1 MDDDMFH
8 EAYLKDFSMDGYV
21 HIIKLDNYSFK
32 QVNNA
37 MVLLQKI
44 NFKIINVSI
53 TAIGEDI
60 YTFAIVYQYIPE

>member
-8 EAYLKDFSMDGYV
+8 EAYLKDFSIDGYV
-21 HIIKLDNYSFK
+21 HIIKLDNYSFS
-32 QVNNA
+32 QVNYV

-53 TAIGEDI
+53 TAIGDDM
-60 YTFAIVYQYIPE
+60 YTFAITYQYIPE